1 MPRKLQ
7 FANLESNA
15 SFSALCK
22 QLLGRRNLKSPA
34 SCSASRKI
42 IKVMKLVQEILVHWQ
57 LRGSLSA
64 WLSHYLKNTLENY
77 FLLFCKVV
85 GYVFHMEQQR
95 Q

>member
-1 MPRKLQ
+1 
-7 FANLESNA
+7 
-15 SFSALCK
+15 
-22 QLLGRRNLKSPA
+22 
-34 SCSASRKI
+34 
-42 IKVMKLVQEILVHWQ
+42 MKLVQEILVHWQ

-77 FLLFCKVV
+77 FFLFCKVV